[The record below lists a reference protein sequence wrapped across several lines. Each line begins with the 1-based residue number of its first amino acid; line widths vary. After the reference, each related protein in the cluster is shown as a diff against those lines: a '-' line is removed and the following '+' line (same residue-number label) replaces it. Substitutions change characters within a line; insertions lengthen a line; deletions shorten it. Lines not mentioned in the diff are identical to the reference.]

1 LIKLFKKYKSEIE
14 KYCEEN
20 NIDSNKVFY
29 SAKSFNDKMAFIQY
43 IDPDYKM
50 GDQWDDVPA
59 PVLLAIY
66 DKGGKLEFE
75 QTELTYK
82 YLSKRG

>member
-1 LIKLFKKYKSEIE
+1 MQFTPIITLVRRRWEQVTDE
-14 KYCEEN
+14 
-20 NIDSNKVFY
+20 
-29 SAKSFNDKMAFIQY
+29 MAFIQY

-66 DKGGKLEFE
+66 DKSGKLEFE

-82 YLSKRG
+82 HLSKRG